1 MIVFISLNLYNIKM
15 SIKKTCKDCQLNWLH
30 STFGHGKIS
39 VLKRYQYCVVAHNL
53 LLVINLN
60 LLFTFTL
67 IFAYLFQNFRLL
79 GSEIKFAISL
89 TLFLLFSSIGIQTKY
104 DVRLKHR
111 LSVSL
116 FIINQQYKNCLFPIT
131 KQYKLPGQLL
141 PHLSFKLW
149 KSNLYSNLP
158 SGVEPY
164 TSYPPIGVL
173 ILLNMLRMTGY
184 ILALCNQGSYKFYF
198 FTINFHLCALF
209 NVQFLL
215 LRDLIKICS

>member
-30 STFGHGKIS
+30 STFGHEKIS
-39 VLKRYQYCVVAHNL
+39 VLKRYQQCVVAHNHL
-53 LLVINLN
+53 LMINLN
-60 LLFTFTL
+60 LLFTSTL
-67 IFAYLFQNFRLL
+67 IFAYSFQKFRLL

-111 LSVSL
+111 FRLSVSL

-131 KQYKLPGQLL
+131 KQYKLPGQLQL
-141 PHLSFKLW
+141 HLSFKLW
-149 KSNLYSNLP
+149 KSNLCSNLP
-158 SGVEPY
+158 SGIEPY

-173 ILLNMLRMTGY
+173 ILLNMLCMTGY

-198 FTINFHLCALF
+198 FTINFHLCALL

-215 LRDLIKICS
+215 F